1 MFLYDLYR
9 NNASFPVDGYVEE
22 FLIRFRMIVSKSTI
36 ERWFLTIG
44 PFKGSMRVTSR
55 YPSGRDS
62 WATYNMLKS
71 YLSFILSIDDHSR
84 IVFADEKPMKEI
96 DVYRLVRRDVL
107 TGDTP
112 THELESAN
120 SKNRYSILAAVNIKG
135 GDVPPVK
142 SILIEKCTDSSIFL
156 RFIRVLLLWR
166 VLVRGDV
173 FVIDNCTIHKF
184 GDNIGTQEFL
194 FREYGILMVCLP
206 PYHPDF
212 NPTELVFNTTLQR
225 LASKRSRYK
234 CWKIP
239 TKNVNRADAFKE
251 CIRHELDSFSVKT
264 VKSFYNK
271 CGYNY

>member
-1 MFLYDLYR
+1 M
-9 NNASFPVDGYVEE
+9 
-22 FLIRFRMIVSKSTI
+22 
-36 ERWFLTIG
+36 
-44 PFKGSMRVTSR
+44 
-55 YPSGRDS
+55 
-62 WATYNMLKS
+62 
-71 YLSFILSIDDHSR
+71 
-84 IVFADEKPMKEI
+84 
-96 DVYRLVRRDVL
+96 
-107 TGDTP
+107 
-112 THELESAN
+112 
-120 SKNRYSILAAVNIKG
+120 
-135 GDVPPVK
+135 
-142 SILIEKCTDSSIFL
+142 
-156 RFIRVLLLWR
+156 LLLWR

-184 GDNIGTQEFL
+184 GDNIGTQDFL

-239 TKNVNRADAFKE
+239 TKNVDSADTFKE
-251 CIRHELDSFSVKT
+251 CICYKLDSFSVRR